1 MGTSRFTKATK
12 TRGVLGQDT
21 QSGEASPNI
30 STLLVA
36 RDSPGHVRDMSRGDL
51 GESLAQLDPY
61 PLCSVV
67 VKFAESQEFLFHPRE
82 FALYTLPARASRRQR
97 YLFTSAPNSEPL
109 RPRSCRT
116 HDTVTDNALTSA
128 FLVCL
133 SSLLCSALA
142 AVPHCQPSC

>member
-82 FALYTLPARASRRQR
+82 FALYASGPG
-97 YLFTSAPNSEPL
+97 FEAP
-109 RPRSCRT
+109 
-116 HDTVTDNALTSA
+116 
-128 FLVCL
+128 
-133 SSLLCSALA
+133 
-142 AVPHCQPSC
+142 AVPVYECAGLRAIATQIMPNTRHCYRHNAP